1 MNCKSGIENDSYNSS
16 LQQFLPIVQISIC
29 PQQDHQTFL
38 IDELEDWQV
47 RSGFCLLMPKVRSA

>member
-1 MNCKSGIENDSYNSS
+1 MNCKSGIENDSYKSS
-16 LQQFLPIVQISIC
+16 LQQFLPIVQISS